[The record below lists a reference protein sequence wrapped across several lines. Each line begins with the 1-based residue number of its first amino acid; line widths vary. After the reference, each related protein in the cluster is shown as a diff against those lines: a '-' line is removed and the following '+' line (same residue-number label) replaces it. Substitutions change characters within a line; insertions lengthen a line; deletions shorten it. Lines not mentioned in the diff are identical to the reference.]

1 MAILEFDR
9 SRKSMS
15 CLVKVGDGVNRL
27 LVKVCERK
35 SKVTTVLIPNPLLS
49 IASDIRGSRH
59 AWLCREVSYLC
70 KLCDF
75 STFFVFA
82 SRFSGVLNRVRV

>member
-35 SKVTTVLIPNPLLS
+35 SKVTIILIPN
-49 IASDIRGSRH
+49 
-59 AWLCREVSYLC
+59 
-70 KLCDF
+70 
-75 STFFVFA
+75 
-82 SRFSGVLNRVRV
+82 

>member
-1 MAILEFDR
+1 MHKLMLGSNVLLLIFLSIGCNNWWNEKEPRMAILEFDR

-35 SKVTTVLIPNPLLS
+35 SKVTIIHIPNL
-49 IASDIRGSRH
+49 
-59 AWLCREVSYLC
+59 WLDVH
-70 KLCDF
+70 
-75 STFFVFA
+75 
-82 SRFSGVLNRVRV
+82 